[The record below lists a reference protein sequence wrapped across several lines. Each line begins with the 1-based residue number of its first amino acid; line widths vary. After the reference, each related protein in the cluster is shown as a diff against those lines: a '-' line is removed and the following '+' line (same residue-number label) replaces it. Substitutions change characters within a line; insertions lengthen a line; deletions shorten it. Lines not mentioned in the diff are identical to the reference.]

1 MEWEM
6 KAKVTQE
13 QIANL
18 LREYLPLNP
27 KQSEFITKKDTYY
40 SFGGIAPKKPDR
52 IVRTREEHKY
62 NFKQVLAVSSPFVDY
77 LNEKDPVVWNSIA
90 KKIINL
96 LRGYSMD
103 FLSPSI
109 TQLKPQIVLTVKE
122 KETIGDAEKNK
133 EFEGELPVNT
143 AIAFNKF
150 VEMANFKPYFRKD
163 KNSVSFYTEEEGKL
177 LHCELVSVNGS
188 DVYLEVEYCSDK
200 SDFDAIPIIKHF
212 MKNKIGVESF
222 DRRSWVDII
231 EEMPPLEKAKE

>member
-27 KQSEFITKKDTYY
+27 KHSEFIIKSDVYY
-40 SFGGIAPKKPDR
+40 SFGGIKPDNPPR

-62 NFKQVLAVSSPFVDY
+62 NFKQIIEAGPQQVDFI
-77 LNEKDPVVWNSIA
+77 NEKDPAVWNYVA
-90 KKIINL
+90 ANTAAL
-96 LRGYSMD
+96 LKGHLID
-103 FLSPSI
+103 FLSTSV
-109 TQLKPQIVLTVKE
+109 TQPKPQILLTVKE
-122 KETIGDAEKNK
+122 KHTVGDYESNE
-133 EFEGELPVNT
+133 EFEGELPVDT

-212 MKNKIGVESF
+212 MKNKVGIESF

>member
-62 NFKQVLAVSSPFVDY
+62 NFKQIIKAGPQPVDFI
-77 LNEKDPVVWNSIA
+77 NEKDPAVWNYVA
-90 KKIINL
+90 ANTAAL
-96 LRGYSMD
+96 LKGHLID
-103 FLSPSI
+103 FLSTSV
-109 TQLKPQIVLTVKE
+109 TQPKPQILLTVKE
-122 KETIGDAEKNK
+122 KETVGDAEKNE
-133 EFEGELPVNT
+133 EFEGELPVDT

-212 MKNKIGVESF
+212 MKNKVGVESF